1 MIKLK
6 DVSSKVRQITIKN
19 IGRNEPTL
27 ARLAAVRFGY

>member
-6 DVSSKVRQITIKN
+6 GVSSKVRQITIKN

-27 ARLAAVRFGY
+27 RG